1 MRALYERFAQTVARY
16 PGLTAL
22 EVAGEAL
29 SYTCLADRAAH
40 LAALLPT
47 ATPGRPLRR
56 IGILANRSVT
66 AYAGYLATLRLG
78 ATAVPLGPDWPPE
91 RLAVIADE
99 ARLDMVLTD
108 GAAPTMP
115 VPTVHVDASAATA
128 GAVPGSAADHAVP
141 RPAQPNDVAYI
152 LFTSGT
158 TGTPKGVPILHGNVS
173 ALLDYVIPR
182 YGLGPDC
189 RVSQTFDLTFDLS
202 VWDMFSAWSSGATL
216 VVPTRNDLVRPARF
230 IARQRLTH
238 WFSVPSLIDYADRLR
253 DLSPGRLPELR
264 WSGFCGEQ
272 LTLAQARLWQ
282 SAAPRSVL
290 ENLYGPTELT
300 VVCMEY
306 RLPRDPAHW
315 PRTSNGTVPI
325 GTPYPHLEAL
335 VLDGELCV
343 RGPQRFPGYVRPAD
357 NAGRFVRPGRAVHE
371 THDPPGPDFFYR
383 TGDRVGPVSEVDP
396 ELVHLGRIDQQ
407 VKIGGHRIEP
417 AEVEAALRALPG
429 ITQAVVVARRGHV
442 QELGL
447 QAYYTGQPQDQMAL
461 RAGLS
466 GLPRYMVPSG
476 FTHLDSLPVN
486 PNGKVD
492 RLALSDLCR
501 SGGAAA
507 ATGE

>member
-1 MRALYERFAQTVARY
+1 VRALYERFAQTVARH

-22 EVAGEAL
+22 EMADEAL
-29 SYTCLADRAAH
+29 SYASLADRAAH
-40 LAALLPT
+40 LAARLSG
-47 ATPGRPLRR
+47 ATSARPLRR
-56 IGILANRSVT
+56 IGILANRSVA

-91 RLAVIADE
+91 RLAVIADQ
-99 ARLDMVLTD
+99 AGLDLVLTD
-108 GAAPTMP
+108 GAAPMLPAPTM
-115 VPTVHVDASAATA
+115 HVDASAATG
-128 GAVPGSAADHAVP
+128 GAVLGAAADHAAL
-141 RPAQPNDVAYI
+141 RPAHPDDVAYI

-202 VWDMFSAWSSGATL
+202 VWDMFSAWGSGATL
-216 VVPTRNDLVRPARF
+216 VVPTRNELVRPARF

-253 DLSPGRLPELR
+253 DLSPGGLPGLR

-282 SAAPRSVL
+282 SAAPGSVL

-300 VVCMEY
+300 LVCMEY

-315 PRTSNGTVPI
+315 PRTANGTVPI
-325 GTPYPHLEAL
+325 GTLYPHLEAL

-343 RGPQRFPGYVRPAD
+343 RGSQRFPGYLRPAD
-357 NAGRFVRPGRAVHE
+357 NAGRFVLPGGAVHE
-371 THDPPGPDFFYR
+371 THDPPGPDLFYR
-383 TGDRVGPVSEVDP
+383 TGDRVGPVSAADP
-396 ELVHLGRIDQQ
+396 DLVHLGRIDQQ
-407 VKIGGHRIEP
+407 VKISGYRIEL
-417 AEVEAALRALPG
+417 AEVEAALRTLPG
-429 ITQAVVVARRGHV
+429 ITQAVVVARPGRGRD
-442 QELGL
+442 LAL
-447 QAYYTGQPQDQMAL
+447 QAFYTGQPQDQMAL
-461 RAGLS
+461 RTGLS

-492 RLALSDLCR
+492 RLALSDLSLRR
-501 SGGAAA
+501 SSSADA
-507 ATGE
+507 